1 MRPPETP
8 AATGSGGA
16 AAAGPGSGPGALP
29 REAPAEPGRPKVLI
43 EGLSKSFTTRKGPLE
58 DLDDVHLSVREGE
71 LVCLLGP
78 SGCGKS
84 TLLNIVAGFEDCTR
98 GRVTIDG
105 EEVRKPNPRRV
116 FVFQEYGIFPWAS
129 VWDNVALGLR
139 ALPAAEQT
147 RIVQA
152 TIDLVGLTGF
162 EKAYPM
168 ELSGGMKQRVE
179 VARALAVSPDV
190 IYMDEPFG
198 ALDSLTRL
206 TMRAELIRI
215 WQAERKTIMFVT
227 HDVDESVQL
236 ADRVVVFSKRPGR
249 IREIVTVGMAHPRDL
264 GSAEYGRVK
273 NRLYELLGVR
283 HTV

>member
-1 MRPPETP
+1 MT
-8 AATGSGGA
+8 
-16 AAAGPGSGPGALP
+16 
-29 REAPAEPGRPKVLI
+29 APVKVVFEDVHKDFPTKDGDLKVLAGI
-43 EGLSKSFTTRKGPLE
+43 DLE
-58 DLDDVHLSVREGE
+58 VNAGE

-84 TLLNIVAGFEDCTR
+84 TLLNICAGFEKPSR

-105 EEVRKPNPRRV
+105 EPVAGPTSKRV

-139 ALPAAEQT
+139 HLPKKEQY
-147 RIVQA
+147 RIIGE
-152 TIDLVGLTGF
+152 TIELVGLTGF
-162 EKAYPM
+162 ERAYPM

-206 TMRAELIRI
+206 TMRAELVRI
-215 WQAERKTIMFVT
+215 WQQQQQTILFVT

-236 ADRVVVFSKRPGR
+236 ADRIVVLTDRPGR
-249 IREIVTVGMAHPRDL
+249 IADVVSIDLPRPRDL
-264 GSAEYGRVK
+264 GSAEYGSIK
-273 NRLYELLGVR
+273 NRLYELLGVS
-283 HTV
+283 HSV

>member
-1 MRPPETP
+1 MSTAQERGL
-8 AATGSGGA
+8 AQG
-16 AAAGPGSGPGALP
+16 
-29 REAPAEPGRPKVLI
+29 PAEGRRAKVVFERI
-43 EGLSKSFTTRKGPLE
+43 SKSFQRRDEELVV
-58 DLDDVHLSVREGE
+58 LDDVSLTVQEGE
-71 LVCLLGP
+71 FVCLLGP

-84 TLLNIVAGFEDCTR
+84 TLLNIVGGFEHPDS

-105 EEVRKPNPRRV
+105 QEVREPDDRRV

-139 ALPAAEQT
+139 RLPRDQQHE
-147 RIVQA
+147 IVQR
-152 TIDLVGLTGF
+152 TIDLVGLGGF
-162 EKAYPM
+162 ERSYPM

-215 WQAERKTIMFVT
+215 WERERKTILFVT
-227 HDVDESVQL
+227 HDVDESIQL
-236 ADRVVVFSKRPGR
+236 ADRIVVLTPRPGR
-249 IREIVTVGMAHPRDL
+249 IADIVPVDLAHPRDL
-264 GSAEYGRVK
+264 AGEHYAAIK
-273 NRLYELLGVR
+273 NRLYELLGVER
-283 HTV
+283 RV

>member
-1 MRPPETP
+1 VTLD
-8 AATGSGGA
+8 GA
-16 AAAGPGSGPGALP
+16 H
-29 REAPAEPGRPKVLI
+29 RPKVVI
-43 EGLSKSFTTRKGPLE
+43 EDVSKQFTSRGRPLSVLE
-58 DLDDVHLSVREGE
+58 DIALTVHDGE
-71 LVCLLGP
+71 FVCFLGP

-84 TLLNIVAGFEDCTR
+84 TLLNIVAGFEPPSS
-98 GRVTIDG
+98 GRVLIDG
-105 EEVRKPNPRRV
+105 EAVRGPSRKRV

-139 ALPAAEQT
+139 DRPAAEQHEIIQ
-147 RIVQA
+147 R

-162 EKAYPM
+162 ERSYPM

-206 TMRAELIRI
+206 TMRSELIRI
-215 WQAERKTIMFVT
+215 WEQERKTILFVT

-236 ADRVVVFSKRPGR
+236 ADRVVVLSARPGR
-249 IREIVTVGMAHPRDL
+249 IAEVVEVGLQHPRDL
-264 GSAEYGRVK
+264 GSPEYGAIK

-283 HTV
+283 HTI

>member
-1 MRPPETP
+1 MSGSPEDKS
-8 AATGSGGA
+8 TG
-16 AAAGPGSGPGALP
+16 
-29 REAPAEPGRPKVLI
+29 RRPKVVF
-43 EGLSKSFTTRKGPLE
+43 EQVSKEFSQRGTS
-58 DLDDVHLSVREGE
+58 LSVLDGIDLTVYEGE
-71 LVCLLGP
+71 FILLLGP

-84 TLLNIVAGFEDCTR
+84 TLLNIVAGFEQATA

-105 EEVRKPNPRRV
+105 ELVTEPNPQRV

-139 ALPAAEQT
+139 HLPKDKQFE
-147 RIVQA
+147 IVQA
-152 TIDLVGLTGF
+152 TIDLVGLQGF
-162 EKAYPM
+162 EKSYPM

-206 TMRAELIRI
+206 TMRSEIIRI
-215 WQAERKTIMFVT
+215 WSQEKKTIIFVT
-227 HDVDESVQL
+227 HDVDESIQL
-236 ADRVVVFSKRPGR
+236 ADRIVVLSERPGR
-249 IREIVTVGMAHPRDL
+249 ILEILKVGLPHPRDL
-264 GSAEYGRVK
+264 GSPEYGRIK

-283 HTV
+283 HSV